1 MNAAFWTAGRS
12 VSWFRGRRRFG
23 FAAKEPAFQSVDF
36 AFEEMHLLLQLVF
49 AITSTL
55 MLGTPVVGLTTP
67 VDDLQTQFL
76 HGRQQP
82 HHERTE
88 NCNGLLQPVN
98 EIGLGLLVKRRAAH
112 DDPLNRNQRSLV
124 RRTSD
129 QRIGA
134 VAIHAPNIVDSAN
147 SEK

>member
-1 MNAAFWTAGRS
+1 M
-12 VSWFRGRRRFG
+12 
-23 FAAKEPAFQSVDF
+23 
-36 AFEEMHLLLQLVF
+36 EELHLLLQGVF
-49 AITSTL
+49 AHASTL

-67 VDDLQTQFL
+67 VDDLHTQFL

-82 HHERTE
+82 HHELAEKR
-88 NCNGLLQPVN
+88 NGLLQSVN
-98 EIGLGLLVKRRAAH
+98 EIVRSLVIVKRRAAH
-112 DDPLNRNQRSLV
+112 DDPLNRNQRSVV
-124 RRTSD
+124 RRTNY